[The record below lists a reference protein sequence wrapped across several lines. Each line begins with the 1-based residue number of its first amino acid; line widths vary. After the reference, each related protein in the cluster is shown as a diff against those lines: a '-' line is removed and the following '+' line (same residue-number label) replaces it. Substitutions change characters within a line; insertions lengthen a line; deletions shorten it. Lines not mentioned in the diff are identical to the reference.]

1 MFIFFMYV
9 STCLLSCFSCVQVCE
24 TPWTVTH
31 QVPLCTG
38 FSRQEYWSGLPC
50 PSPGIKPTSF
60 LSPVSPGRSFTI
72 RATWESDLC
81 VCVCVCVCVFIH
93 RHGYPPL
100 LKSSLFATSLL

>member
-9 STCLLSCFSCVQVCE
+9 STCLLSCFSCVQVFE

-50 PSPGIKPTSF
+50 PSPGESSRPRDQTHI
-60 LSPVSPGRSFTI
+60 LSVSCITRQV
-72 RATWESDLC
+72 LY
-81 VCVCVCVCVFIH
+81 H
-93 RHGYPPL
+93 
-100 LKSSLFATSLL
+100 